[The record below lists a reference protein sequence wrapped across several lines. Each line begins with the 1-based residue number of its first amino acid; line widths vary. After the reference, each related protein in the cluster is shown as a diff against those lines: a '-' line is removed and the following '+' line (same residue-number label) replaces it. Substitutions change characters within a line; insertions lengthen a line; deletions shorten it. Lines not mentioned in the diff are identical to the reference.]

1 MKCPQREDYLTLL
14 SVTIRSRS
22 PINPIHPIRGREVLS
37 VLSQEPT
44 TGIRMRQA
52 LPQGCFAQTS
62 QLNLSKS
69 HLKAWERQEF

>member
-1 MKCPQREDYLTLL
+1 VKCPQREDYLFLL

-22 PINPIHPIRGREVLS
+22 LINSIHPVRGREVLS
-37 VLSQEPT
+37 LLSLEPT
-44 TGIRMRQA
+44 TGIRMRQV

-62 QLNLSKS
+62 QLNLSRS